1 MHSPSPPSTLLGG
14 GASPRKVRPMTI
26 AYFDCFSGASGDM
39 IVGALLDAGAD
50 FEALKA
56 RLASLGVPGCE
67 LRAEKVRRKGMAG
80 TKFHVD
86 THAHPHSHDHEH
98 KHEHAE
104 AHSHRHLGDIIEL
117 IDKADLAPRA
127 ADRAKR
133 IFARLA
139 DAEARVHGV
148 GREKVHFHEVGAA
161 DSIMDVVG
169 ACVALELLG
178 VDEVFSSPIPV
189 GSGRVEC
196 EHGTMPVPAPAT
208 AELLVGAM
216 TTTGNAEGEITTP
229 TGAAVLTTLA
239 EAFGPIPAMAVSAV
253 GLGAGTRDDTPL
265 PNLLRVFIGAPADGA
280 NVETVMELSVNLDDC
295 TGEVVGRAIG
305 RLLSAGCLD
314 AWATPIVMKKS
325 RPAWT
330 LSALC
335 ELRDVGSVEKLL
347 FAETTTF
354 GIRRRPCRRSR
365 LERRFETVETPF
377 GPIRVKVGRLGGRTV
392 TASPEFDDCAA
403 AADAHHVGV
412 REVQA
417 AAEQAYRRK
426 GCT

>member
-1 MHSPSPPSTLLGG
+1 
-14 GASPRKVRPMTI
+14 MTI

-56 RLASLGVPGCE
+56 ELAKLNVPGCE
-67 LRAEKVRRKGMAG
+67 LRAEQVRRKGMAG

-86 THAHPHSHDHEH
+86 TGAHSHSHDHGH
-98 KHEHAE
+98 KHEHGGG
-104 AHSHRHLGDIIEL
+104 HSHRHLGDIVEL
-117 IDKADLAPRA
+117 IDKADLAGSA
-127 ADRAKR
+127 AGRAKR

-139 DAEARVHGV
+139 EAEARVHGV
-148 GREKVHFHEVGAA
+148 GVEKVHFHEVGAA
-161 DSIMDVVG
+161 DSIMDIVG

-178 VDEVFSSPIPV
+178 VDEVLSSPIPV

-196 EHGTMPVPAPAT
+196 EHGTIPVPAPAT
-208 AELLVGAM
+208 AQLLVGAK
-216 TTTGNAEGEITTP
+216 TATSDAEGEITTP

-239 EAFGPIPAMAVSAV
+239 EAFGPKPAMNVSAV
-253 GLGAGTRDDTPL
+253 GMGAGTRDDTPL
-265 PNLLRVFIGAPADGA
+265 PNLLRVFIGTPDDADA
-280 NVETVMELSVNLDDC
+280 ECVVELSANLDDC
-295 TGEVVGRAIG
+295 TGEVIGRAIG
-305 RLLSAGCLD
+305 RLLEAGCLD

-335 ELRDVGSVEKLL
+335 EMRDVESIENML

-354 GIRRRPCRRSR
+354 GVRRSSRRRSR
-365 LERRFETVETPF
+365 LERRFETVETSY
-377 GPIRVKVGRLGGRTV
+377 GPIRVKVGRRGGRAV

-403 AADAHHVGV
+403 VADAHHVPV
-412 REVQA
+412 REVLA
-417 AAEQAYRRK
+417 AAERAYRQK
-426 GCT
+426 GRT